1 MNVYL
6 MFSLLLDLMRHEKIT
21 AKFVA
26 EKLEL
31 STRTIYRYVDSLSA
45 NGVPVSTSTGRN
57 GGIFLTQKY
66 DLNSIYFTDD
76 DLKLMCGLLKNS
88 TDPNASF
95 VMQKLLLIGDYRKNL
110 QKTTMSSETKQVVD
124 FSQKFF

>member
-1 MNVYL
+1 MNVYM
-6 MFSLLLDLMRHEKIT
+6 MFSLLLDLMRHDRIT
-21 AKFVA
+21 AKMMA
-26 EKLEL
+26 DKLEL

-66 DLNSIYFTDD
+66 ELNSVYFTDQ
-76 DLKLMCGLLKNS
+76 DLNLLCDLLSHS

-95 VMQKLLLIGDYRKNL
+95 LMQKLYLISDSHK
-110 QKTTMSSETKQVVD
+110 KTSCAKSQNSSQPQSKSPIV
-124 FSQKFF
+124 

>member
-1 MNVYL
+1 M
-6 MFSLLLDLMRHEKIT
+6 MFSVLLDLMRHEKVT
-21 AKFVA
+21 AKALA

-66 DLNSIYFTDD
+66 ELNSVYFTNQ
-76 DLKLMCGLLKNS
+76 DLDLLMDLLCRS
-88 TDPNASF
+88 TDQNAVF
-95 VMQKLLLIGDYRKNL
+95 VMQKLYLISATRK
-110 QKTTMSSETKQVVD
+110 KRCSER
-124 FSQKFF
+124 